1 MLCILHSNH
10 RYKHM
15 RSFRILS
22 FSQSKKIAHFLEAVD
37 VICHIM
43 HKSQQIYIIAW
54 HRYQVYNDVVR
65 SCFDPVPRN
74 SKLRYPI
81 MMSHDIS

>member
-1 MLCILHSNH
+1 MLCILHSNY
-10 RYKHM
+10 RCDKNA
-15 RSFRILS
+15 ILPCIV
-22 FSQSKKIAHFLEAVD
+22 FCQSKKITHFLEAAD

-43 HKSQQIYIIAW
+43 HKSQQIYIIAG

-65 SCFDPVPRN
+65 SCFDTVPRN
-74 SKLRYPI
+74 SKLRYPF